1 MVMDI
6 FLLGA
11 HQVLQTHSEVV
22 GLVHLIINT
31 GNQLW
36 FNHMIGYSLK
46 LNQVVQPLNTFSGL
60 IPWLFVIQLMCH
72 THVMTQ
78 DMNVGRPHQHIT
90 ILIQV
95 WQEVQP
101 HHPAL
106 ALCTEIDMIPVLKI
120 HHHTTHIGTVAGSF
134 GHQVKFIMNQKWLYH
149 VIGMFPEI
157 NPEVQPLIDHIF
169 MSIIHPTRFNLRPG
183 NLHL

>member
-1 MVMDI
+1 M
-6 FLLGA
+6 
-11 HQVLQTHSEVV
+11 V
-22 GLVHLIINT
+22 GLVYLIINT

-36 FNHMIGYSLK
+36 FNHIEGMSLHI
-46 LNQVVQPLNTFSGL
+46 NQEVQPLKTFSGL
-60 IPWLFVIQLMCH
+60 IPRLFVIQLMCH
-72 THVMTQ
+72 TQDMTQ
-78 DMNVGRPHQHIT
+78 DMNRSQPHQHIT

-101 HHPAL
+101 HHPAP
-106 ALCTEIDMIPVLKI
+106 ALCTEIDKIPVLQI
-120 HHHTTHIGTVAGSF
+120 HHHTTQIGTVTGAF